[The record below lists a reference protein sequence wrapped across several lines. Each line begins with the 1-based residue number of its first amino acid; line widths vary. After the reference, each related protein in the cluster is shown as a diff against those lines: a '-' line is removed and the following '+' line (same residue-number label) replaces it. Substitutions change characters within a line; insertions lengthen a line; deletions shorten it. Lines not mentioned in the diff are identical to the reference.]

1 MLIERK
7 IGAGSSAVGYP
18 RDRISGTY
26 GIALMALA
34 IVAAFVFIGLSSD
47 VSRSFPYIYLLPWL
61 GLLLLALIISTTIL
75 AKHGELSFANPL
87 AFATL
92 GFFFPGFVIGGLGLA
107 LGYSQPYFVSLIQ
120 TPEISLPWTVV
131 LITVGYSAL
140 SIGYFVPV
148 GKWIGRVVASGLNR
162 IRDIA
167 PTSSPLPGF
176 ILLGLGMANI
186 WVAVLSGNLLSSY
199 TGDPSTYYGLAFIT
213 SKLAVE
219 ATFILWFMIFR
230 RSEFNLSSYLT
241 GGVLA
246 LIDLGGIVFSTSRA
260 AAIGPITLITFAYVL
275 SGREFRKKQLAVVFS
290 ALFAALLFGML
301 YSTLVRQARDENP
314 GFDLVSQI
322 DSAQRAVD
330 QLNSNKISSSFS
342 FGFNFLAERIDELSP
357 LAVIV
362 SNYEQLAPYEEGY
375 GLDDNIRKDLVTNF
389 IPRFIW
395 NNKPVASDPH
405 LFGALYF
412 DYGENSFTVTP
423 MGDLLRNYGVT
434 GVFVGMFILGILLR
448 VLYRGLVEGQ
458 VPSVVR
464 STLYFMLLTSI
475 NYEYFYGMILT
486 YMCKVGLT
494 ATIGLLIVGA
504 LSKRVDVTNS

>member
-1 MLIERK
+1 
-7 IGAGSSAVGYP
+7 
-18 RDRISGTY
+18 
-26 GIALMALA
+26 MALA
-34 IVAAFVFIGLSSD
+34 VVATFVFIGLSSD

-219 ATFILWFMIFR
+219 ATFILWLMIFR
-230 RSEFNLSSYLT
+230 RSEFTFTTYLT
-241 GGVLA
+241 GGVLV
-246 LIDLGGIVFSTSRA
+246 LVDLVGIIFSTSRSA
-260 AAIGPITLITFAYVL
+260 AMGPITLITFAYVL
-275 SGREFRKKQLAVVFS
+275 SGREFRKKQVAIVFGS
-290 ALFAALLFGML
+290 LFAALLFGML

-322 DSAQRAVD
+322 DSAQRAAD

-362 SNYEQLAPYEEGY
+362 SNYEH
-375 GLDDNIRKDLVTNF
+375 IRKDLVTNF